1 MSRDLSRICC
11 LLMKQLMLA
20 MDISLLYLIDLF
32 GTAIF
37 AISGV
42 LLAGRLKMDPFG
54 VVVLASVTAIGGG
67 SVRDMMLGSMPVFW
81 IKDTNYIWVIL
92 LTCLAALGLIRHP
105 KRLAWYIL
113 PVCDAI
119 GLAVFVGIGVEKS
132 LLLHDSMLVAV
143 IMGVITGCGGGIIR
157 DILAREIPM
166 VLRSEVYA
174 TACIAGGVVHTS
186 SLYLGLDGSSA
197 FILGVVTTLI
207 IRLTAIR
214 WHLSLPTFALK
225 S

>member
-1 MSRDLSRICC
+1 
-11 LLMKQLMLA
+11 
-20 MDISLLYLIDLF
+20 MDSMLLYLIDLF

-67 SVRDMMLGSMPVFW
+67 TIRDMALGATPVFW
-81 IKDTNYIWVIL
+81 IKDTTYLWVIFITCL
-92 LTCLAALGLIRHP
+92 LTMLLVRRP
-105 KRLAWYIL
+105 KRVAWWIL

-119 GLAVFVGIGVEKS
+119 GLAVFVGIGVEKAMNYQ
-132 LLLHDSMLVAV
+132 DSAMVAV

-157 DILAREIPM
+157 DVLAREIPM

-174 TACIAGGVVHTS
+174 TACIIGGLFHTTALAMDYDS
-186 SLYLGLDGSSA
+186 SSA
-197 FILGVVTTLI
+197 FLAGVASTLI
-207 IRLTAIR
+207 IRLGAIR
-214 WHLSLPTFALK
+214 WHLSLPTFALNK
-225 S
+225 

>member
-1 MSRDLSRICC
+1 
-11 LLMKQLMLA
+11 
-20 MDISLLYLIDLF
+20 MDSMLLYFIDLF

-67 SVRDMMLGSMPVFW
+67 TIRDMALGATPVFW
-81 IKDTNYIWVIL
+81 IKDTTYLWVIFITCL
-92 LTCLAALGLIRHP
+92 LTMLLVRRP
-105 KRLAWYIL
+105 KRVAWWIL

-119 GLAVFVGIGVEKS
+119 GLAVFVGIGVEKAMNYQ
-132 LLLHDSMLVAV
+132 DSAMVAV

-157 DILAREIPM
+157 DVLAREIPM

-174 TACIAGGVVHTS
+174 TACIIGGLFHTTALAMDYDS
-186 SLYLGLDGSSA
+186 SSA
-197 FILGVVTTLI
+197 FLAGVASTLI
-207 IRLTAIR
+207 IRLGAIR
-214 WHLSLPTFALK
+214 WHLSLPTFALNK
-225 S
+225 